1 MSALERFS
9 QSMVSSSYCESR
21 LVSGV
26 AVAGNVLGEVELIL
40 RYVDVGWSGVW
51 SLLLQVMS
59 VCRLEAGSYAS
70 GDAGK

>member
-21 LVSGV
+21 LVSGE
-26 AVAGNVLGEVELIL
+26 AVAGNVLGEVKLIL

-51 SLLLQVMS
+51 SLLVQVVS
-59 VCRLEAGSYAS
+59 VRRLEVHYCAS